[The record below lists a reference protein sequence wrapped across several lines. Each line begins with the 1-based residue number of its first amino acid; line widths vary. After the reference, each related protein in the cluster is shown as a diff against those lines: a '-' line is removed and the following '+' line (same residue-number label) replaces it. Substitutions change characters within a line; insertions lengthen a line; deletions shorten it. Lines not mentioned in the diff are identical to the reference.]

1 MIFFLIVSA
10 VMGATIFL
18 VLRISNR
25 FGLKIHGGALAVT
38 AVLSLLVDLLAIK
51 LSPVPDKWYFI
62 RLFALIFVAA
72 AAVTAFNKFLTE
84 TEIESR
90 HE

>member
-1 MIFFLIVSA
+1 MIFLLIVPAAMILTAAA
-10 VMGATIFL
+10 VL
-18 VLRISNR
+18 KISSR
-25 FGLKIHGGALAVT
+25 FGLKIHWGALAVT

-84 TEIESR
+84 IETR